1 MVATDMDIAQMLMKS
16 NKPIVLCVNKCDGIG
31 EPTPEFYE
39 FYNLGL
45 GDPIQ
50 VSSVHGHG
58 TGDLLDNVFEHLD
71 FTEDSED
78 DGTVINVAVI
88 GKPNAGKSSLINKIT
103 NEERCIVSD
112 IAGTTRDTIDTMIEI
127 STVNLTL
134 PIQQDFVVRI
144 KFMMILKST
153 VLSEQRWL
161 LNAVMYA
168 LL

>member
-1 MVATDMDIAQMLMKS
+1 M
-16 NKPIVLCVNKCDGIG
+16 
-31 EPTPEFYE
+31 
-39 FYNLGL
+39 
-45 GDPIQ
+45 
-50 VSSVHGHG
+50 
-58 TGDLLDNVFEHLD
+58 FEHLD